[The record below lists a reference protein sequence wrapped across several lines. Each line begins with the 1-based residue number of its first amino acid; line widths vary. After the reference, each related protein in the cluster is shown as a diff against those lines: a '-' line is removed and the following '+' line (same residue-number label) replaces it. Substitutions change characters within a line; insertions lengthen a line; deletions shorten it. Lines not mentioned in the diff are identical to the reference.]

1 MSHSLP
7 RALAFACV
15 AVLAAPPVLA
25 QTEAPMKASPAPAA
39 VTSGAKPIV
48 STSPV
53 IGVMPCAR
61 HADEPMKQCRFG
73 VVRQGAG
80 GGRVTVSWPDGGER
94 VIVFTGG
101 APTSFEPVAPGDAD
115 TKLSFKRDIDLYQV
129 SIGAE
134 RFEIPDVAI
143 SGG

>member
-1 MSHSLP
+1 MSNLLA
-7 RALAFACV
+7 RALACA

-25 QTEAPMKASPAPAA
+25 QTDAPMKAGPTQASIP
-39 VTSGAKPIV
+39 SGAKSAV
-48 STSPV
+48 STWPV
-53 IGVMPCAR
+53 TGVMPCAR
-61 HADEPMKQCRFG
+61 RADEPMKQCRFG
-73 VVRQGAG
+73 VVRQGGG
-80 GGRVTVSWPDGGER
+80 GGRVTVNWPDGGQR

-101 APTSFEPVAPGDAD
+101 APTSFEPADGDVDA
-115 TKLSFKRDIDLYQV
+115 KLSFKRDVDLYQV

>member
-1 MSHSLP
+1 MSHPLA
-7 RALAFACV
+7 RALAVGCA

-25 QTEAPMKASPAPAA
+25 QTEAPVKAGPAQAP

-48 STSPV
+48 STWPV

-80 GGRVTVSWPDGGER
+80 GGRVTVTWPDGGQR

-101 APTSFEPVAPGDAD
+101 APTSFEPVEAGDAD
-115 TKLSFKRDIDLYQV
+115 AKLSFKRDVDLYQV